1 MGNDAI
7 VQVIAIILFL
17 YLMYIPDINDK
28 GDE

>member
-7 VQVIAIILFL
+7 VQVIAVILFL